1 MALVLLLLAF
11 WTTVLSAASP
21 ADSAVFLA
29 FKNTDP
35 NLTQFVSMQRT
46 GVTDELDLVIAM
58 GTPQGLPMEQI
69 IRASRWGGEVRLQ
82 IGLFLQ
88 EKTNPGQE
96 KANPGRV
103 WLLGTRAGF
112 ENCQSHV
119 ERVTATDSVISCE
132 GEKSFVGQNQKWV
145 YDVRSK
151 RLLAQF
157 SYQPFAIYR
166 SFPVNGGAVFVGSDD
181 QRLIAVEYKE
191 AGQPAF
197 RVLSGAEAIRWTS
210 RVQIHG
216 GIGRIFVES
225 EKTPSPS
232 VIPQLPRTTYD
243 QFAAARPARVKDGFK
258 REGTTIQD
266 TIGPWQREG
275 TKIWFGKNFYD
286 GEGSTGVGGF
296 GYFDTGEHKMRMF
309 APREIVDWSVSA
321 MSVSDDAVWMA
332 LVLNTESDRLSG
344 GVLRYDRQ
352 TEAVRRFVL
361 LDKATRIVEVDGK
374 ILVATGFGFAL
385 IDGDQ
390 VQRYF
395 VDRGTDGRLQV
406 LAAIR

>member
-1 MALVLLLLAF
+1 MALVLLLLAC

-58 GTPQGLPMEQI
+58 GTPQVLPIEKI
-69 IRASRWGGEVRLQ
+69 IQASRWGGEVRLQ

-88 EKTNPGQE
+88 EKTN
-96 KANPGRV
+96 AGRV
-103 WLLGTRAGF
+103 WLLGTRAASQ
-112 ENCQSHV
+112 NCQSHI

-132 GEKSFVGQNQKWV
+132 GEKSFVGPHQKWV
-145 YDVRSK
+145 YDIRSK

-157 SYQPFAIYR
+157 SYQPFAMYR
-166 SFPVNGGAVFVGSDD
+166 SFPVTGGAVFVGTDN

-191 AGQPAF
+191 ASQPVF
-197 RVLSGAEAIRWTS
+197 RVLSGAEGVRWTS
-210 RVQIHG
+210 RVHVPE
-216 GIGRIFVES
+216 GIGRIYFES
-225 EKTPSPS
+225 EKSSPPS
-232 VIPQLPRTTYD
+232 VIPRLPRTTYD
-243 QFAAARPARVKDGFK
+243 EFAAARPARVKDGFK

-266 TIGPWQREG
+266 TIGPWQKDG
-275 TKIWFGKNFYD
+275 TKIWFAKNFYD

-296 GYFDTGEHKMRMF
+296 GYFDTGEHKMHMF
-309 APREIVDWSVSA
+309 APAEIADWSVPA

-332 LVLNTESDRLSG
+332 LGLNTESDRISG

-352 TEAVRRFVL
+352 TDTVRRFAMP
-361 LDKATRIVEVDGK
+361 DKATRIIQVDGK
-374 ILVATGFGFAL
+374 ILIATGFGFAV

-390 VQRYF
+390 VLRYF
-395 VDRGTDGRLQV
+395 VDRTTDGGLRV
-406 LAAIR
+406 VEATR